1 METLKQILRFCVMAS
16 VSIREAGIEAIK
28 IAKERQV
35 IVKFNFNDMEISVWG
50 HETPEEIVSYYYKII
65 EHKAKRNERAWL
77 LSQEQSELVSEC
89 ICRAYSQML
98 VHSEDKV
105 KRQRIAEL
113 MQLFGRED
121 KK

>member
-1 METLKQILRFCVMAS
+1 MKKTKQMR
-16 VSIREAGIEAIK
+16 K
-28 IAKERQV
+28 
-35 IVKFNFNDMEISVWG
+35 
-50 HETPEEIVSYYYKII
+50 VSYYYKII

-105 KRQRIAEL
+105 KRQHIAEL

>member
-1 METLKQILRFCVMAS
+1 METLKQVLRFHVMPS
-16 VSIREAGIEAIK
+16 VSINEAGIEAIE
-28 IAKERQV
+28 IAKERQA
-35 IVKFNFNDMEISVWG
+35 IVKLDFNGIEIDAWG
-50 HETPEEIVSYYYKII
+50 HETSDEIVSYYYKII

>member
-1 METLKQILRFCVMAS
+1 METLRQVLRFHVMPS
-16 VSIREAGIEAIK
+16 VSINEAGIEAIE
-28 IAKERQV
+28 IAKERQA
-35 IVKFNFNDMEISVWG
+35 IVKLDFNGIEIDAWG
-50 HETPEEIVSYYYKII
+50 HETSDEIVSYYYKII